1 MVYLGRERFCM
12 LVDQAEGKQEEAMPY
27 LEDWVRKKLGLSSLS
42 AWRMSFTFT
51 S

>member
-1 MVYLGRERFCM
+1 M